1 MDYPRG
7 YTVAVSID
15 GKLWTEDVGKG
26 IGDEPITEIEVDTS
40 EPIQFI
46 RITQTG
52 HSPNKFWSIHELGI
66 KGMSLRE
73 PPPVRLAQEFAKIP
87 AAELAKQAR
96 EKGDAHRG
104 AKIFFNQALSCVN
117 CHEPKSGDRLGPDL
131 ASRREGVNDA
141 YIVDSVLDPSKVIRK
156 EFAQLKVL
164 TADGLAINAFVVS
177 ETNDELIL
185 KEPAGGKIIKLP
197 QDEVEFMKPSKV
209 SAMPPGLINQLS
221 DKGEFLDLIRFLM
234 EINGGGSK
242 RMAELR

>member
-73 PPPVRLAQEFAKIP
+73 PPPVPLA
-87 AAELAKQAR
+87 
-96 EKGDAHRG
+96 
-104 AKIFFNQALSCVN
+104 
-117 CHEPKSGDRLGPDL
+117 DL

-141 YIVDSVLDPSKVIRK
+141 YIVDSVLDLSKVIRK